1 MCLQA
6 VHPGQARLSAGNA
19 LSCLPSA
26 RWNGKNAA
34 KYETETRVVAQDKD
48 NRSAAKSWPLY
59 TAIGHSGEKFPS
71 DKDNRA
77 FYFDFRGTIFRMVK
91 TVLIAAGETS
101 SRSNVA

>member
-59 TAIGHSGEKFPS
+59 AAIGRHSAILGKSSFLRIRIIAPFIS
-71 DKDNRA
+71 
-77 FYFDFRGTIFRMVK
+77 IF
-91 TVLIAAGETS
+91 AALYLEWL
-101 SRSNVA
+101 RVC